1 MLTKTVKENEM
12 KIIGAETLSIKT
24 FRIMTQQAN
33 KSLNYH
39 NILSSF

>member
-24 FRIMTQQAN
+24 FRIMTQA
-33 KSLNYH
+33 KKV
-39 NILSSF
+39 